1 MLRFAKGTLRRLSA
15 SMKAQAPKRI
25 AGLRRRAVRLS
36 GALQSKDQ
44 ANQFPCSV
52 RNSDVV
58 VFTFIPLFSEI
69 SGERTVPDADVLCGV
84 EEGIAKVTG
93 AALFHMS
100 ISVVQLA

>member
-15 SMKAQAPKRI
+15 NMKAQAPKRI

-52 RNSDVV
+52 RNSDIV

-69 SGERTVPDADVLCGV
+69 RGKGTVPDADVLV
-84 EEGIAKVTG
+84 
-93 AALFHMS
+93 ALKR
-100 ISVVQLA
+100 A